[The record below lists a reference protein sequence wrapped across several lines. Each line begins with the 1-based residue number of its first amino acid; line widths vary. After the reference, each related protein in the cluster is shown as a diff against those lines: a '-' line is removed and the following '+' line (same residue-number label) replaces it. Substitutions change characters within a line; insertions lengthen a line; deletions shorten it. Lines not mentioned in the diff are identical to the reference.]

1 MSEEWVPKTQLGK
14 LVASGQIKTMG
25 EALRSKLPLK
35 EYEIVD
41 YLLPNLKDEVIDI
54 KRAQRMT
61 DSGRRMTYS
70 ITVVVG
76 NGDGYVG
83 LGIGRSK
90 EAAPAIRKALI
101 NAKLNIMEIRRG
113 CGSWECGCG
122 RAHTLPFLVQGKSG
136 SVRITLKPAPRGVG
150 LAVGDVARTILSIA
164 GIEDAWGFAAGH
176 TKTTVNYALAVY
188 NALKETSKV
197 RINPG
202 IVLSTPIYSGS
213 VVNVSG
219 HKD

>member
-1 MSEEWVPKTQLGK
+1 MSDEWIPKTQLGK

-90 EAAPAIRKALI
+90 EAAPAIKKALI

>member
-1 MSEEWVPKTQLGK
+1 MSDEWIPKTQLGK